1 MRLFLCR
8 AIVPCLTT
16 RHAPSAIKS
25 FRVNILSNFNAENF
39 DFTVT
44 KKSTAE
50 VVPNSKML
58 HD

>member
-16 RHAPSAIKS
+16 RHAPSTIKS